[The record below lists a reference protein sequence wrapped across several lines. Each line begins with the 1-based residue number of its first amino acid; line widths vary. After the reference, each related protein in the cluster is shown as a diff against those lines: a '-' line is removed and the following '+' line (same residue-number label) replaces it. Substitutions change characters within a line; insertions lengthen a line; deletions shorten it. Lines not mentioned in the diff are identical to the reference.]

1 MDMANDNEEMDN
13 EANVDQQRA
22 NLMEIE
28 RDLFGLILPLL
39 QYQMMPVSINLYC
52 INIGIV

>member
-1 MDMANDNEEMDN
+1 MDMANDNEMDT